1 MNEKGIE
8 AGNLSDYINNNEEEV
23 LKLAEEFKKPKFKIG
38 GKIKSAAEMFKCGG
52 KTKKVEKKQEGGE
65 TPNHTIYDLK
75 TGKVSKKVD
84 GIGNKETYVDGP
96 SRRTLE
102 VFNGDSTIVAKDPNW
117 PESRSRS
124 YEDIVT
130 FMRNKDIGFDTNLRS
145 FNGMKEMFHRKYPN
159 VKSMANGGET
169 DGIKKTSI
177 NYGPDFKEFE
187 DNTGRYTRIIPNKQD
202 TIWVFNDWG
211 TNREV
216 RTSPYG
222 YIGRFDDIY
231 GNNRQLSPEESTVVR
246 KEVESRMQNI
256 PHKKY
261 LIDRYGDEMLMPENK
276 TKHSG
281 KSRKSAL
288 WYLRSNPS
296 LIPDIPRSAQSGMK
310 FDNNTIIDKNNKQS
324 FLQKAI
330 LTGSIAENPA
340 VMTASGWHH
349 EKDGQVDQNKYI
361 TPGEAQLMKNLSI
374 IGSTAGTVMNPIVPA
389 EHIAF
394 NATDY
399 AYPLAET
406 ILGIPLI
413 SSFSRKIADKI
424 IEKKSK
430 KTNVSSALWD
440 LRSNNFEIVPK
451 FDKYQ

>member
-1 MNEKGIE
+1 MTENNVIEFCQWLMNEKGIE

-38 GKIKSAAEMFKCGG
+38 GKIESAAEMFKCGG

-159 VKSMANGGET
+159 VKSMAGGGDT
-169 DGIKKTSI
+169 DGIKKTNI

-187 DNTGRYTRIIPNKQD
+187 DFTGRYTRIIPNKQD

-222 YIGRFDDIY
+222 YIGRLDDIY
-231 GNNRQLSPEESTVVR
+231 GNNRQLSPEESAIVR
-246 KEVESRMQNI
+246 QAVDSRANNI
-256 PHKKY
+256 PN
-261 LIDRYGDEMLMPENK
+261 NK
-276 TKHSG
+276 
-281 KSRKSAL
+281 
-288 WYLRSNPS
+288 S
-296 LIPDIPRSAQSGMK
+296 LISCNI
-310 FDNNTIIDKNNKQS
+310 
-324 FLQKAI
+324 
-330 LTGSIAENPA
+330 
-340 VMTASGWHH
+340 
-349 EKDGQVDQNKYI
+349 
-361 TPGEAQLMKNLSI
+361 
-374 IGSTAGTVMNPIVPA
+374 
-389 EHIAF
+389 
-394 NATDY
+394 
-399 AYPLAET
+399 
-406 ILGIPLI
+406 
-413 SSFSRKIADKI
+413 
-424 IEKKSK
+424 
-430 KTNVSSALWD
+430 
-440 LRSNNFEIVPK
+440 
-451 FDKYQ
+451 